1 METLGRLPR
10 RLTKLYS
17 DTKTSCDAVIEQ
29 DTTDTLPELSAL
41 NRKYRIQKNRLIAW
55 GLEWSDNGASDQG
68 DIDDSLERAGLAQTV
83 TSVLG
88 TIKEILDEAENMQPP
103 AHPAAAKG
111 VSEEKSGAR
120 PQSAV
125 SWAASDRS
133 RYEDLAKDLTS
144 SIDTLYQLSESRRA
158 FRQNTRGLSP
168 GPVGKLGIEA
178 SKTPSPSVFLSSDYN
193 ASDVTLINP
202 ATLPHGANISF
213 RSGLPPKLDPS
224 DLTLPEEEPPP
235 YESVGVTTCTK
246 LIGRLRQSHSST
258 NPWKTDGSKTIETP
272 VLVEYAAYDPTYRLT
287 GISPSLDRLDSLL
300 SILVKLGS
308 EQSFHG
314 TLQCV
319 GYFEDPK
326 QPRFGLVFELPSF
339 VYSGPVDSHK
349 RVEDMRPV
357 TLLSVLQSGSKSF
370 HNSNSTT
377 PPLEDRFRLGFT
389 LALTFSKLHAENM
402 VHKDVNSS
410 NIVVFRK
417 NRPAHQSN
425 NNRALDFALRS
436 PVICS
441 FDLFSEY
448 DIEPAKTMSSPNIYR
463 HPEDP
468 RFTGNKS
475 QDYGP
480 QFDMYGLGLIL
491 LEIGLWTP
499 LSDLWKA
506 KYTLADFKLR
516 LEEIYIRRLASKCGT
531 AYMQVVR
538 DCFLAADQ
546 RASGLETFE
555 TFSQIYNRMLLRL
568 RRCCA
573 LDESDPLPDWNQTT
587 LQSAPSGTMFKR
599 KSVSQIPTAETP
611 TSPSAYRDAKRWAIE
626 KGSHILERST
636 SRSKHASKPSY
647 GSSPNLSSQNLTS
660 LSRNNSK
667 SSQHSLSLHKKFS
680 QSIQGLKSPKEPE
693 TETMDWQ
700 TQHARNDS
708 LEESGTLVPSSKASS
723 PYLDHKE
730 ELSTLRL
737 ERMGNAASV
746 IQRAWRARNESKEF
760 KDYRGK
766 IEVIQKVWRE
776 RKTSR
781 SGSIA
786 ALVETS
792 TQHWPE
798 AGLGFPTAEAPR
810 EPEARIVEAKPN
822 FVRSSIQIDTDIEP
836 APRRKL
842 RVHPVKFPPII
853 VDNWHMTMLP
863 RLERLIA
870 RTLKDSQETV
880 SIDLLAV
887 GETQTTTRPTIF
899 VTCTST
905 ARVKGVLTRKFKY
918 DDSVFDLK
926 VRRGKIRRSKLTRP
940 SRRRK
945 QPHRSM
951 INDEAYS
958 ADMQVMNPFHQQ
970 RPLCGASIG
979 AFRDE
984 HLPPVSYGGVIMVD
998 NEPLGMSVHHLL
1010 DAPSEDDDSEYG
1022 EEYQSPDETTRSSA
1036 QGNPWLAGMGS
1047 QPGLEIGE
1055 TAMFDF
1061 EISDDEKSDD
1071 DLAYDSEDNISDSDF
1086 SSSENDDDDDNLDNS
1101 GDIDGI
1107 NIGEGEEIVITQPA
1121 IDDVDDDFFPEPED
1135 RDDDHIS
1142 SHKLGHV
1149 HASSGIRRWNRGGI
1163 VHEIDWALLKLDK
1176 DRLQP
1181 YNLIQGGRRFCP
1193 SAAPPEMCPN
1203 LAEPVCRRHFKPEE
1217 DEYPSQVAAADGL
1230 GGLGVHCFGR
1240 TSGLKGGVVGAA
1252 MSSVRIYKR
1261 KTFSRS
1267 WHVVGGFGVGGDSG
1281 AWVIENND
1289 GRVCGHVLAWCAR
1302 NRLAY
1307 ICPMQVLLE
1316 DIKRT
1321 LGARRI
1327 CLPGSEDSS
1336 GPQVAGDVREVILGR
1351 SPVEFELPD
1360 LQRLR
1365 LVGKEGEKEMA
1376 PVLRSRVGL
1385 GVVGV
1390 GGERV
1395 RQVA

>member
-1 METLGRLPR
+1 METLGSLPR

-55 GLEWSDNGASDQG
+55 GLEWSDNADQG
-68 DIDDSLERAGLAQTV
+68 DIDDSLERAGLAATV

-103 AHPAAAKG
+103 ANPPAAKG
-111 VSEEKSGAR
+111 VAEEKSGAR

-158 FRQNTRGLSP
+158 FRQNTRGVSP
-168 GPVGKLGIEA
+168 GRSGKLDLDA
-178 SKTPSPSVFLSSDYN
+178 PKRPSTSVFFSSNYN

-202 ATLPHGANISF
+202 ATLPQGANTSF
-213 RSGLPPKLDPS
+213 RSGLPPKLDPA
-224 DLTLPEEEPPP
+224 DLSLPDEEPPP
-235 YESVGVTTCTK
+235 YESVGVVTSTR

-272 VLVEYAAYDPTYRLT
+272 VLVEYVTYDSTYRLT

-300 SILVKLGS
+300 SILVRLSS

-314 TLQCV
+314 TLQCL

-326 QPRFGLVFELPSF
+326 QPRFGLVYELPSF
-339 VYSGPVDSHK
+339 VYSGPADFQK

-357 TLLSVLQSGSKSF
+357 TLLSVLQSGSKSM

-377 PPLEDRFRLGFT
+377 PPLEDRFRLAFT
-389 LALTFSKLHAENM
+389 LALTFSKIHGENFT
-402 VHKDVNSS
+402 HKDVNSS
-410 NIVVFRK
+410 NIMVFRK

-425 NNRALDFALRS
+425 NNRALDYALRS

-448 DIEPAKTMSSPNIYR
+448 DIEPAAPIASPNIYR

-468 RFTGNKS
+468 KFTTAKS

-506 KYTLADFKLR
+506 KYTLVDFKLR

-531 AYMQVVR
+531 AYMQAVR

-546 RASGLETFE
+546 KVSAGESIQ
-555 TFSQIYNRMLLRL
+555 TFSQIYNRILLRL

-573 LDESDPLPDWNQTT
+573 LDESDPLADWTETT
-587 LQSAPSGTMFKR
+587 FQSAAPSLMSQSSTSLISQKR
-599 KSVSQIPTAETP
+599 KSVSQLSTVDTP
-611 TSPSAYRDAKRWAIE
+611 TSPSAYRDAKRWAFE
-626 KGSHILERST
+626 KGSQILERST
-636 SRSKHASKPSY
+636 SRSKYSAKPSHS
-647 GSSPNLSSQNLTS
+647 SSPNLTT

-667 SSQHSLSLHKKFS
+667 SSTHSLSLGQKFS
-680 QSIQGLKSPKEPE
+680 HTIQGLKSPKEPG
-693 TETMDWQ
+693 TDVMDWQ
-700 TQHARNDS
+700 FPQTRNDP

-723 PYLDHKE
+723 PFLDHRDE
-730 ELSTLRL
+730 ISSLHR
-737 ERMGNAASV
+737 ERTVNAASI
-746 IQRAWRARNESKEF
+746 IQRAWRARNEAKEF
-760 KDYRGK
+760 NDYRTK
-766 IEVIQKVWRE
+766 IGVIQKAWRN
-776 RKTSR
+776 RKMTR
-781 SGSIA
+781 SGSIG

-792 TQHWPE
+792 ARNWPE
-798 AGLGFPTAEAPR
+798 ATIGYPTPEYPTP
-810 EPEARIVEAKPN
+810 EPEARVVESTAP
-822 FVRSSIQIDTDIEP
+822 FMRSSIQIETDIEP
-836 APRRKL
+836 IPRPKL
-842 RVHPVKFPPII
+842 RLHPVKFAPSI
-853 VDNWHMTMLP
+853 VDMWHMTMLP

-880 SIDLLAV
+880 SIDLVAI

-899 VTCTST
+899 VTCSST
-905 ARVKGVLTRKFKY
+905 ARVKSVLARKFKY
-918 DDSVFDLK
+918 DESVFDLK
-926 VRRGKIRRSKLTRP
+926 VRRGKIRRSKLNRP
-940 SRRRK
+940 IRK
-945 QPHRSM
+945 RKPPHRSM
-951 INDEAYS
+951 MNDEAYN

-1010 DAPSEDDDSEYG
+1010 DAPSEDDDSEYD
-1022 EEYQSPDETTRSSA
+1022 EELSPDETTRSSA
-1036 QGNPWLAGMGS
+1036 QPNGNPWLFGMGS
-1047 QPGLEIGE
+1047 QPGLEISE
-1055 TAMFDF
+1055 AAMFDF

-1071 DLAYDSEDNISDSDF
+1071 DLAWDSSEAASEADDF
-1086 SSSENDDDDDNLDNS
+1086 SSDENDEDDEDLDNS

-1107 NIGEGEEIVITQPA
+1107 GPGEGDNIIITQPA

-1176 DRLQP
+1176 ERLQP
-1181 YNLIQGGRRFCP
+1181 YNLVQGGRRFCSK
-1193 SAAPPEMCPN
+1193 SAAPMDMCPN
-1203 LAEPVCRRHFKPEE
+1203 LAEPVCRRHYKLEE

-1230 GGLGVHCFGR
+1230 GGEGVHCFGR

-1267 WHVVGGFGVGGDSG
+1267 WHVVGGFGGTSIFPLSTTSTGT
-1281 AWVIENND
+1281 ND
-1289 GRVCGHVLAWCAR
+1289 TFSWR
-1302 NRLAY
+1302 
-1307 ICPMQVLLE
+1307 
-1316 DIKRT
+1316 
-1321 LGARRI
+1321 
-1327 CLPGSEDSS
+1327 
-1336 GPQVAGDVREVILGR
+1336 
-1351 SPVEFELPD
+1351 
-1360 LQRLR
+1360 
-1365 LVGKEGEKEMA
+1365 
-1376 PVLRSRVGL
+1376 
-1385 GVVGV
+1385 
-1390 GGERV
+1390 
-1395 RQVA
+1395 